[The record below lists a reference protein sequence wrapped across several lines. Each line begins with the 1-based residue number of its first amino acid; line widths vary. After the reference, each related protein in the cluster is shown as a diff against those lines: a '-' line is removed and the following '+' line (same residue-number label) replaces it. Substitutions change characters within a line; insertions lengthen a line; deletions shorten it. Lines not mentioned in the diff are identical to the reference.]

1 MKFFL
6 IFSFFHMALSGAL
19 AANSANKDF
28 DAIFFEKVN
37 FKGNFLLLS
46 NPMLL
51 VDYINKIFFP
61 IKASIL

>member
-28 DAIFFEKVN
+28 DAIFFENVN
-37 FKGNFLLLS
+37 FKGNFLLS
-46 NPMLL
+46 YQFFYSI
-51 VDYINKIFFP
+51 YINKIFFP